1 MTDKQKAIKKAYD
14 EITAQ
19 AAKIYGN
26 DWTYSDLMKFSRFT
40 KLEKSMQK
48 SIDAMYKEIRG
59 LIETDLEI
67 NYIES
72 ATTEYEGLTK
82 LGLKIPSIK
91 KIYNAKAAIEV
102 PFGGVVWYERLG
114 QNADEVLVD
123 LSNTIRSGIY
133 NGVSYSNMTKELQ
146 GIFGSD
152 KVLNDTI
159 ARTETR
165 RVISVGQTDVLDKV
179 PESVGLMKKWVSV
192 KDERVRSFAKGDKAD
207 HTKMNGKTIPYN
219 EDFVTPSGSKG
230 KAPMQLKGKN
240 VKADVINCRCIMRS
254 VIP

>member
-26 DWTYSDLMKFSRFT
+26 DWTYSDLMKFSRFI

-48 SIDAMYKEIRG
+48 AIDKMYKELRS
-59 LIETDLEI
+59 LIDSDLKI
-67 NYIES
+67 AYLES
-72 ATTEYEGLTK
+72 ATKEVDTLSEYGLR
-82 LGLKIPSIK
+82 LVGIK
-91 KIYNAKAAIEV
+91 KVFDAKSAIEV

-114 QNADEVLVD
+114 QNADDVLVD

-152 KVLNDTI
+152 KVTNDTI

-192 KDERVRSFAKGDKAD
+192 KDERVRSS
-207 HTKMNGKTIPYN
+207 HQSMNGKTIPYD
-219 EDFVTPSGSKG
+219 EDFVTPLGSKG
-230 KAPMQLKGKN
+230 KAPMQLKGPSA
-240 VKADVINCRCIMRS
+240 KADVCNCRCIMRS
-254 VIP
+254 IIP

>member
-72 ATTEYEGLTK
+72 ATNEYDGLTK

-114 QNADEVLVD
+114 QNADDVLVD

-179 PESVGLMKKWVSV
+179 PESVG
-192 KDERVRSFAKGDKAD
+192 
-207 HTKMNGKTIPYN
+207 
-219 EDFVTPSGSKG
+219 
-230 KAPMQLKGKN
+230 
-240 VKADVINCRCIMRS
+240 
-254 VIP
+254 

>member
-1 MTDKQKAIKKAYD
+1 MADKQKAIKKAYD

-19 AAKIYGN
+19 AVKIYGN
-26 DWTYSDLMKFSRFT
+26 DWTYADLMKFQRFT

-48 SIDAMYKEIRG
+48 AIDDMYKEIRG
-59 LIETDLEI
+59 LIETDLNI

-72 ATTEYEGLTK
+72 ATTEYEGLLTS
-82 LGLKIPSIK
+82 GLKLPSIK
-91 KIYNAKAAIEV
+91 KIYDAKAAIKA

-123 LSNTIRSGIY
+123 LSNTIRNGIY

-152 KVLNDTI
+152 KVTSDTI

-179 PESVGLMKKWVSV
+179 PESVGLMKKWVTL
-192 KDERVRSFAKGDKAD
+192 KDERVRSS
-207 HTKMNGKTIPYN
+207 HQSMNGKTIPY
-219 EDFVTPSGSKG
+219 EQDFVTPLGSKG
-230 KAPMQLKGKN
+230 KAPMQLKGPN
-240 VKADVINCRCIMRS
+240 AAADNCNCRCIMRS

>member
-48 SIDAMYKEIRG
+48 SIEKLYKELRG
-59 LIETDLEI
+59 LIDSDLNI
-67 NYIES
+67 AYLES
-72 ATTEYEGLTK
+72 ATKEVDTLSEYGLR
-82 LGLKIPSIK
+82 LVGIK
-91 KIYNAKAAIEV
+91 KVFDAKAAIEV

-146 GIFGSD
+146 VIFGSD

-192 KDERVRSFAKGDKAD
+192 KDERVRSSHQG
-207 HTKMNGKTIPYN
+207 MNGKTIPYDK
-219 EDFVTPSGSKG
+219 DFVTPLGSKG
-230 KAPMQLKGKN
+230 KAPMQLKGPN
-240 VKADVINCRCIMRS
+240 AAADSVNCRCVMRS